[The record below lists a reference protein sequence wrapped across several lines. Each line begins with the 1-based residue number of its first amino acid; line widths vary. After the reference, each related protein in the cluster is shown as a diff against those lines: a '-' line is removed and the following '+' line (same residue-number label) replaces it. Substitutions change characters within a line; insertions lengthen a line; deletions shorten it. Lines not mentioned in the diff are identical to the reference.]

1 MAVEAPRARFDGSPM
16 RELRDCLLALQAD
29 GAPAGVYDYTDGAN
43 QWKYA
48 YYLRQPGWNTS
59 ESGNTERLANRLL
72 VPAVQ
77 RPAFATR
84 GQLATL
90 AGTLPP
96 ERARELDV
104 VHRVVFDDDRM
115 LLLPGVF
122 GACRDV
128 HGAGVVAEK

>member
-1 MAVEAPRARFDGSPM
+1 M

-29 GAPAGVYDYTDGAN
+29 GAPSGVYDYTDGAN

-59 ESGNTERLANRLL
+59 ESGNMDRLVNRLL

-77 RPAFATR
+77 RPAFVT
-84 GQLATL
+84 GEQLAML
-90 AGTLPP
+90 ARELPP
-96 ERARELDV
+96 ERARELDAI
-104 VHRVVFDDDRM
+104 HRVVFDDRRM
-115 LLLPGVF
+115 LLLPGAF

-128 HGAGVVAEK
+128 HGAGVVAGK